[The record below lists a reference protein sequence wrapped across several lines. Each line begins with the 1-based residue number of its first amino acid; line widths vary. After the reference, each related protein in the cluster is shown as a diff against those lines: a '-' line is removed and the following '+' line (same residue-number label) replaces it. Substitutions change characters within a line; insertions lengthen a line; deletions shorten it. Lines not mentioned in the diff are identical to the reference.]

1 MGVDKGIEIKIDDS
15 QLQAILA
22 GGEAKALE
30 AINEAIFL
38 LGLDA
43 ESLLK
48 RGTPVSKGYNVK
60 YLGGKGKDAK
70 YKVWKKRGGSLRL
83 SLNRGANDN
92 IYKQD
97 KQNLTLEIGTKI
109 PYANSIIGDTDP
121 YTIKAKKKY
130 LMFATGPKPYPYPKG
145 NIQFRKKVTHPGGK
159 KITGEG
165 TGKGLLSRVAGAI
178 EKNGEKVL
186 GNVFKRRGIY

>member
-1 MGVDKGIEIKIDDS
+1 MGVNKGIEIKIDDS
-15 QLQAILA
+15 RLRAILA
-22 GGEAKALE
+22 SADAKALE
-30 AINEAIFL
+30 AINETIFL

-43 ESLLK
+43 ETLLK

-60 YLGGKGKDAK
+60 YLGGKGKNAK

-97 KQNLTLEIGTKI
+97 KQNLTLEIGSKI

-130 LMFATGPKPYPYPKG
+130 LMFATGPRPYPYPKG
-145 NIQFRKKVTHPGGK
+145 DIQFRKKVTHPGGK
-159 KITGEG
+159 KVTGEG
-165 TGKGLLSRVAGAI
+165 TGKGLLSRVADVI
-178 EKNGEKVL
+178 ENGGQKVL
-186 GNVFKRRGIY
+186 DNVFKRRGIF